1 MRWLFPGK
9 EVRLD
14 VPCLSSGEMM
24 TIRMKDDEILE
35 VTPDSVVGHMNV
47 PFSAIASGKAGVG
60 FA

>member
-24 TIRMKDDEILE
+24 MIRLKDDLILE
-35 VTPDSVVGHMNV
+35 TSHETIVGHMNV
-47 PFSAIASGKAGVG
+47 PFAHIATGEASSG